1 MEKKISGIGE
11 KIEKMYKYAKEIVI
25 FFKNPGNLGYYE
37 KIKSTNNR
45 KWRNKWHMA
54 QILFSTKINE
64 KNS

>member
-45 KWRNKWHMA
+45 K
-54 QILFSTKINE
+54 
-64 KNS
+64 